1 MRYMKKRFV
10 WALLLLAMFW
20 SVLSSQSNA
29 APTTANKNAQT
40 SGKASSMRLESMEG
54 TVKIKNASGKAMTAR
69 EDMRLYN
76 GYEIATE
83 KDSAAYINLDDTK
96 VVKLDASSSGLV
108 MQAGKKL
115 EFALSKGSLL
125 FDVSKPLEDDESLNI
140 RTSTMVTGVR
150 GTAGWIEVIDED
162 TCRIALLEGEVMIN
176 SVHPETGEIRQQ
188 KIVGGQIATIVFH
201 RDSTDGAAGF
211 LEDQT
216 IGGLIDG
223 NIILEHALIVRE
235 TGLTVE
241 SLDENNIPEFVKEA
255 VEENPELQQRI
266 KEETDLD
273 VDEIIGKQKLESSE
287 NTGTE
292 NTQTDTPQDPVIQ
305 EPVEEQESQTESEET
320 EADEEDE
327 ESSSSSSG
335 GSSSDSS
342 TSVVTY
348 TLTVNYQ
355 NLSGTSIGESTE
367 QTLNLGMSYDVQ
379 APTIDGYTYYRSEG
393 DAVNGTI
400 DGNKNVT
407 LIYYATASTIELQN
421 PTIDEINR
429 NLNTENI
436 TTVIATYTEAK
447 TLSAGTTSSIEKVD
461 GKQLLIDIHSS
472 VTLADD
478 ATLTMSNG
486 VSVSVSSTGSLINE
500 GIISVSEEADFTLD
514 GTFQET
520 ASGLYA
526 MATKGT
532 QIVDYG
538 EAVTVLHKTWQSGS
552 TYTLYGTSNTKESLI
567 SLITLSGVSGV
578 LDLNGRIMYA
588 TFELT
593 NGADLTIQDSGVNG
607 CLSSDGTAVIWLSN
621 GNLTLKSGTIKHDGG
636 PSSSSAAIRP
646 YIGTILIEGGIV
658 DGNRNSGITTGQSSG
673 IGSFAI
679 TMTNG
684 TIKGAEYGILLD
696 ISSPSQKVNIN
707 GGEVS
712 GGTFAINY
720 SETDSNTEVSWA
732 NDAYVV
738 SGDRTGAAAVKPYV
752 ALSTT
757 EETQGE

>member
-20 SVLSSQSNA
+20 SMLSSQSNA

-69 EDMRLYN
+69 DDMRLYN

-176 SVHPETGEIRQQ
+176 SVHPEKGEIRQQ

-201 RDSTDGAAGF
+201 RGSTDGAAGF

-235 TGLTVE
+235 TGLIVE

-305 EPVEEQESQTESEET
+305 EPVEEQGSQTESEET
-320 EADEEDE
+320 EEDEEDE

-335 GSSSDSS
+335 SGSDSDLSSGSSSDSGAEAEPS
-342 TSVVTY
+342 TPVGTV
-348 TLTVNYQ
+348 TLT
-355 NLSGTSIGESTE
+355 
-367 QTLNLGMSYDVQ
+367 
-379 APTIDGYTYYRSEG
+379 
-393 DAVNGTI
+393 
-400 DGNKNVT
+400 
-407 LIYYATASTIELQN
+407 N
-421 PTIDEINR
+421 PTLDEIN
-429 NLNTENI
+429 TELATEGI
-436 TTVIATYTEAK
+436 TAVIANYNTAT
-447 TLSAGTTSSIEKVD
+447 TLSKGDSDSLVVSD
-461 GKQLLIDIHSS
+461 GQTLTLNIDSE
-472 VTLADD
+472 VTLAAD
-478 ATLTMSNG
+478 AALNLNNSIAVN
-486 VSVSVSSTGSLINE
+486 VSSSGSLINK
-500 GIISVSEEADFTLD
+500 GTISVSEAAEFTLD
-514 GTFQET
+514 GIFQET
-520 ASGLYA
+520 ASRLYA

-538 EAVTVLHKTWQSGS
+538 EAATVLHKPWQSGS

-593 NGADLTIQDSGVNG
+593 KGADLTIQDSGVNG

-621 GNLTLKSGTIKHDGG
+621 GNLTLKSGIIKHDGG
-636 PSSSSAAIRP
+636 PSSTSAAIRL
-646 YIGTILIEGGIV
+646 YNGTIVIEGGSV
-658 DGNRNSGITTGQSSG
+658 DGNRNSGITTGQNSG

-684 TIKGAEYGILLD
+684 TIEGAEYGILLD
-696 ISSPSQKVNIN
+696 IPSLSQKVNIN

-712 GGTFAINY
+712 GGIFAIDY
-720 SETDSNTEVSWA
+720 SKTDSNTEVSWV

-738 SGDRTGAAAVKPYV
+738 SGYGTGKAAVKPYV
-752 ALSTT
+752 APSTT
-757 EETQGE
+757 EGTQGE